1 MTEHLTRKGLLAGG
15 AVGAAAMVA
24 ASPAPAHDRDDDD
37 GIVGSWYGRVTA
49 DDPALGSFEELIS
62 FHRDGI
68 VTDAHRLY
76 IPATPF
82 GPLLETSGHGAW
94 KSTRNGY
101 TAFFRFLLQQAPP
114 SAGAAVGTDNVRLN
128 IRLERGGNRFSGRFE
143 STIRDTAGNAVF
155 TATGDI
161 AGERIIA

>member
-1 MTEHLTRKGLLAGG
+1 MSERALTRKGLLAGG
-15 AVGAAAMVA
+15 AAGAAAL
-24 ASPAPAHDRDDDD
+24 ASAAPAFGHGGGDDDEL
-37 GIVGSWYGRVTA
+37 VGSWYAKVVA

-62 FHRDGI
+62 FHPGGI

-94 KSTRNGY
+94 KSTGRDAY

-114 SAGAAVGTDNVRLN
+114 SAGASVGTDNVRLN
-128 IRLERGGNRFSGRFE
+128 IRVDRNRLSGRFE
-143 STIRDTAGNAVF
+143 STIRDTSGAAVF
-155 TATGDI
+155 SATGAI
-161 AGERIIA
+161 NGERILA

>member
-1 MTEHLTRKGLLAGG
+1 MSELTRKGLLAGG
-15 AVGAAAMVA
+15 VAGAAALA
-24 ASPAPAHDRDDDD
+24 STSPALAHDRDDDD

-49 DDPALGSFEELIS
+49 DDLALGSFEELIS

-114 SAGAAVGTDNVRLN
+114 SAGAPVGTDNVRLN

-143 STIRDTAGNAVF
+143 STIRDTSGAAVF

>member
-1 MTEHLTRKGLLAGG
+1 MTERALTRKGLLAGG
-15 AVGAAAMVA
+15 AAGAAALA
-24 ASPAPAHDRDDDD
+24 TAAPAFGQAAATTTSSSAR
-37 GIVGSWYGRVTA
+37 GTRKVVA

-62 FHRDGI
+62 FHPGGI

-94 KSTRNGY
+94 KSTGRNGY

-114 SAGAAVGTDNVRLN
+114 SAGASVGTDNVR
-128 IRLERGGNRFSGRFE
+128 
-143 STIRDTAGNAVF
+143 
-155 TATGDI
+155 
-161 AGERIIA
+161 

>member
-1 MTEHLTRKGLLAGG
+1 MSELTRKGLLASG
-15 AVGAAAMVA
+15 AAGAAALAA
-24 ASPAPAHDRDDDD
+24 ASPALAHDRDDD

-114 SAGAAVGTDNVRLN
+114 SAGAPVGTDNVRLN